1 MNDNHPNAAPTGVN
15 KSTTKISRYVDTA
28 HPEQFA
34 WYDVPGSSTLGTP
47 VWQYFN
53 SQGLYVF
60 DCAILTNCHY
70 FQIPTFIDAGSPEQF
85 QEVARKKLIK
95 ETRRT
100 VRGSLVEANLHS
112 QRVYIVSKKTLFG
125 AVKNKEPEGMIDE
138 AELLTDLSGAW
149 VSKRYKKPL

>member
-1 MNDNHPNAAPTGVN
+1 
-15 KSTTKISRYVDTA
+15 
-28 HPEQFA
+28 EQFA

-60 DCAILTNCHY
+60 DCVLVLFNDRLTVVDQAILTNCHY